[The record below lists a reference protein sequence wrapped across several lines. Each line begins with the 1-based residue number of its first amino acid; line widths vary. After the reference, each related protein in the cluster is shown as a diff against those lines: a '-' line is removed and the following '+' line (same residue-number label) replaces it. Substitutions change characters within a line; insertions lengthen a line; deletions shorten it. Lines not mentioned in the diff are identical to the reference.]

1 MIKPFLLTAA
11 LCASMGLAAAPATP
25 SDELPPYAGD
35 VSPSK
40 AQVPPPARTLP
51 PKAKSEGMQ
60 IAPSEAD
67 LEKARADREKGIVPK
82 VHSKR
87 TTIEAVRDQDNRVT
101 EYVVTPG
108 STQIPYSMQNQA
120 ERPIDST
127 PGGNSKSTLG
137 TPKFIEF
144 GW

>member
-108 STQIPYSMQNQA
+108 STQIP
-120 ERPIDST
+120 
-127 PGGNSKSTLG
+127 
-137 TPKFIEF
+137 
-144 GW
+144 

>member
-1 MIKPFLLTAA
+1 
-11 LCASMGLAAAPATP
+11 
-25 SDELPPYAGD
+25 
-35 VSPSK
+35 
-40 AQVPPPARTLP
+40 
-51 PKAKSEGMQ
+51 MQ

-67 LEKARADREKGIVPK
+67 LEKARADREMGIVPK

>member
-40 AQVPPPARTLP
+40 VQVPPPARTLP

-67 LEKARADREKGIVPK
+67 LEKARADRE